1 MIKKIHIYDLD
12 GTVID
17 SSHRYRTITDEN
29 GNTKIDLTYWREH
42 DTEEYISNDML
53 LPLAANY
60 KRDLLDDTVC
70 VIIATARACVKGDA
84 NYTFIERNLGL
95 PNYFIHR
102 RGLDD
107 KRKGAEIKIK
117 GLRRILNL
125 KQYRNAIKV
134 FFEDNIDYLINVSYA
149 IDAHPVYVKS
159 NQGF

>member
-29 GNTKIDLTYWREH
+29 GNTKIDLAYWREH

-95 PNYFIHR
+95 PNRFIHR
-102 RGLDD
+102 RGINDT
-107 KRKGAEIKIK
+107 RKGATIKINGIK
-117 GLRRILNL
+117 PLLNL
-125 KQYRNAIKV
+125 KQFKNAIKV